1 MIMNEKTIF
10 EKIIDKDIRSNII
23 FEDDSVIAIED
34 ISPVAPIHILI
45 IPKKKI
51 ITINDVL
58 EEDESLIGHMIITAK
73 DIAKELGINK
83 NGYRLVFNT
92 NEDGGQSVYHIH
104 LHLLGGR
111 KMDWPPG

>member
-1 MIMNEKTIF
+1 MIMEEKTIF
-10 EKIIDKDIRSNII
+10 EKIINKEIPSDII
-23 FEDDSVIAIED
+23 FEDDLIIAIED
-34 ISPVAPIHILI
+34 INPVAPVHILL

-51 ITINDVL
+51 VTINDVK
-58 EEDESLIGHMIITAK
+58 EEDSPLIGHMFYTAK
-73 DIAKELGINK
+73 NLASELGIDK

-111 KMDWPPG
+111 QMDWPPG

>member
-1 MIMNEKTIF
+1 MNEKTIF
-10 EKIIDKDIRSNII
+10 EKIIDREIESNII
-23 FEDDSVIAIED
+23 FEDDSVIVIED
-34 ISPVAPIHILI
+34 INPVAPIHMLV

-51 ITINDVL
+51 TTINDL
-58 EEDESLIGHMIITAK
+58 EEEDKLLVGHMIDTAK
-73 DIAKELGINK
+73 NIANKLGIDL

-111 KMDWPPG
+111 QMDWPPG

>member
-1 MIMNEKTIF
+1 MNEKTIF
-10 EKIIDKDIRSNII
+10 EKIIDKDIKSNII

-51 ITINDVL
+51 VTINDVL

-73 DIAKELGINK
+73 NIAKELGINE

>member
-1 MIMNEKTIF
+1 MTDTLFK
-10 EKIIDKDIRSNII
+10 KIIDREIPADIVYEDDDCLVFKDIN
-23 FEDDSVIAIED
+23 
-34 ISPVAPIHILI
+34 PVAPVHILL

-51 ITINDVL
+51 VTINDVK
-58 EEDESLIGHMIITAK
+58 EEDSPLIGHMFYTAK
-73 DIAKELGINK
+73 NLASELGIDK

-111 KMDWPPG
+111 QMDWPPG